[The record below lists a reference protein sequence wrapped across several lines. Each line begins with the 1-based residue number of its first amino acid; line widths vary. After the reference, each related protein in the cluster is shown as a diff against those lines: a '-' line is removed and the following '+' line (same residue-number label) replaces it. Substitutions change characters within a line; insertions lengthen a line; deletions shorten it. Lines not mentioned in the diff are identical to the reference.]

1 MNDENANISAKNFY
15 NGCNTY
21 TTLAPVASLNIIY
34 EAIPLVQLSTT
45 DANSTF
51 EPFIFTNLTAESP
64 TSSESSTS
72 SALTSAS
79 TSTSTS
85 ASTSASTSTSTSA
98 CSLDIIDQLL
108 KICYSIIDQ
117 LLILSLNLP
126 CRHIFKCRM
135 SNNLKVD

>member
-34 EAIPLVQLSTT
+34 EAIPLV
-45 DANSTF
+45 
-51 EPFIFTNLTAESP
+51 
-64 TSSESSTS
+64 SSESSTS
-72 SALTSAS
+72 SAL
-79 TSTSTS
+79 
-85 ASTSASTSTSTSA
+85 TSASTSTSTSA

-135 SNNLKVD
+135 SINLKCFYFYLNLIKA